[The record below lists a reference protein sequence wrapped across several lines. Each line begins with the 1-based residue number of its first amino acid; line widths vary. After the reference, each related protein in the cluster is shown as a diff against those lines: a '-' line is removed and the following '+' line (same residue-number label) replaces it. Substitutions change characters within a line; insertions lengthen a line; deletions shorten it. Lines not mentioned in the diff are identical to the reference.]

1 LPSDR
6 SRISITGP
14 LARRTCTS
22 FVRQRKFYRDYE
34 DCWPPLNL
42 ERCWCVMTVRSDPH
56 GEIALML
63 CESLLHVLV
72 EEGVLPKE
80 KALQAIVTVAE
91 LVREMGETGAA
102 VNIIEDIA
110 RSFTAK
116 D

>member
-1 LPSDR
+1 
-6 SRISITGP
+6 
-14 LARRTCTS
+14 
-22 FVRQRKFYRDYE
+22 
-34 DCWPPLNL
+34 
-42 ERCWCVMTVRSDPH
+42 MTVRSDRH

-80 KALQAIVTVAE
+80 KALEAIVTVAE